1 MLDVKFSRIA
11 TDITSQI
18 SLTLKNLVPDHSL
31 TCGNHILIVSIS
43 FLFDK
48 FLGNEVRNSDQW
60 TPPSHHSEISDN
72 GLLYLEK
79 YPIKKIAQVDPLSL
93 AFPILQSSWKSVDF
107 V

>member
-43 FLFDK
+43 FFSTNSLGTRLEILTNDFHPATTLK
-48 FLGNEVRNSDQW
+48 FQIMGYCIWKN
-60 TPPSHHSEISDN
+60 TP
-72 GLLYLEK
+72 L
-79 YPIKKIAQVDPLSL
+79 KK
-93 AFPILQSSWKSVDF
+93 
-107 V
+107 